1 MSTLLE
7 GTGKPLTID
16 PSGPTRIIGERINP
30 SGKGALRQ
38 ALRDGDWGH
47 IVREAQGQVEV
58 CNTTVPPVESSR
70 RAEDTR

>member
-1 MSTLLE
+1 MLGWS
-7 GTGKPLTID
+7 KPSIID
-16 PSGPTRIIGERINP
+16 PSGPTRIIGECINP
-30 SGKGALRQ
+30 SGKSALRQ

-58 CNTTVPPVESSR
+58 CNTTVPPVESRR